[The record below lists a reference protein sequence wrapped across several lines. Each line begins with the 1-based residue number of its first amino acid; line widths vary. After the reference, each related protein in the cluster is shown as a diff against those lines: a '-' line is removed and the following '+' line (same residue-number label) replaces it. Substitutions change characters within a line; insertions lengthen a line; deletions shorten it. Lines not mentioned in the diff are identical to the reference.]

1 MAFKMESP
9 FKKIEELQKV
19 VEELKGASKKHAGQA
34 KAVESYINK
43 QSSSPAKAIP
53 PELIKLGIKLGTSAL
68 AGIGGSM
75 KEKAEEKKEKSK
87 EEITEGGLVGA
98 ERRISKAKTEGT
110 PAKKKGTKDACYYKV
125 KRKVKVWP
133 SAYASGQLVQCRKR
147 GAANYGKSSKK

>member
-34 KAVESYINK
+34 KALESYINK

-53 PELIKLGIKLGTSAL
+53 PELIKAGIKIGTSAL

-75 KEKAEEKKEKSK
+75 KEKAEEKKEL
-87 EEITEGGLVGA
+87 TA
-98 ERRISKAKTEGT
+98 KAKKLLSTGAVGNLDLLMGRNKISGDFT
-110 PAKKKGTKDACYYKV
+110 SFKGLTAT
-125 KRKVKVWP
+125 RK
-133 SAYASGQLVQCRKR
+133 
-147 GAANYGKSSKK
+147 